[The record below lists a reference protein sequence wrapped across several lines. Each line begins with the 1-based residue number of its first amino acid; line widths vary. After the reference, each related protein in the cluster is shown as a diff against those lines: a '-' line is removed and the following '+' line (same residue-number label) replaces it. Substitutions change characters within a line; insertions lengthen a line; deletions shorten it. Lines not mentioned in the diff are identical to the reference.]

1 MANLPPSVLLTG
13 FGSFPGVPRN
23 ASADLVKAVVR
34 RARRDLPGY
43 HFASAILPTEWDRV
57 PRLIASLHA
66 RHAPRLALH
75 FGVAAG
81 ALGFRVE
88 TEAKNFCRAS
98 PDAAGCV
105 PRSPSLEDDGATV
118 RAVTIAAPSI
128 AATLESKGYPV
139 SLSNDAGGYLCN
151 AALYHSLAL
160 AERRGDDCRVGFV
173 HIPTDLMTPPFT
185 LAEAVAG
192 ALEIIK
198 FALGPVSA
206 SRP

>member
-1 MANLPPSVLLTG
+1 M
-13 FGSFPGVPRN
+13 
-23 ASADLVKAVVR
+23 
-34 RARRDLPGY
+34 
-43 HFASAILPTEWDRV
+43 
-57 PRLIASLHA
+57 ASLHA

-81 ALGFRVE
+81 ALGFLVE
-88 TEAKNFCRAS
+88 TEARNICRAS

-105 PRSPSLEDDGATV
+105 PASPSLEDDGATV

-160 AERRGDDCRVGFV
+160 AERRGGACRVGFV
-173 HIPTDLMTPPFT
+173 HVPADLMTPPFVLT
-185 LAEAVAG
+185 EATAG

-198 FALGPVSA
+198 FALETPSC
-206 SRP
+206 SLP

>member
-57 PRLIASLHA
+57 RRLMSSLHA

-98 PDAAGCV
+98 PDAAGGV
-105 PRSPSLEDDGATV
+105 PRSPRLVDDSGDVRAPSLEDDGATV

-151 AALYHSLAL
+151 AALYH
-160 AERRGDDCRVGFV
+160 
-173 HIPTDLMTPPFT
+173 
-185 LAEAVAG
+185 
-192 ALEIIK
+192 
-198 FALGPVSA
+198 
-206 SRP
+206 